1 MACNLYTS
9 KSVTKVD
16 GPPWG
21 GGRNARGPL
30 GGDGPRE
37 GTAQE
42 QLCEGLG
49 FKEGAPGGPP

>member
-1 MACNLYTS
+1 M
-9 KSVTKVD
+9 D

-21 GGRNARGPL
+21 GGRNTRGAL
-30 GGDGPRE
+30 GGDVPME

-42 QLCEGLG
+42 RLCEGLG